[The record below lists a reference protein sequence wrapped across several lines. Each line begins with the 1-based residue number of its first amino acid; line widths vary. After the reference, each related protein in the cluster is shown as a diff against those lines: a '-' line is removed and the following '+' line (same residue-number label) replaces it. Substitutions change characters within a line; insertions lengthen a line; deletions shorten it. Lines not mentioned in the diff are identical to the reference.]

1 MSLSPLLWQ
10 KNVLLSPFS
19 TFKIGGP
26 AKLFLSLKSKEDCHA
41 ALAYCQ
47 KHQIP
52 FYILGKG
59 SNTLFDDRGFDG
71 AVLLNELNHF
81 ERYENVLYG
90 GSGLSFPWL
99 GFQSAKCGLSG
110 LEYAAGV
117 PGSLGGAI
125 FMNAGAMGQDIGEVI
140 LEVEFLSKEGYSYL
154 FSKEELLFKYRWSSF
169 QLTKGIILSAK
180 LKLKPLEQAREIQK
194 EHLQKRQASQ
204 PLKEPSCGCIFRNLV
219 HISAGALIDELGLKG
234 LEIGGARVSQVH
246 ANFIVN
252 TGNATAQDVLSLV
265 ELIEKKAFE
274 KRGLKLQKELHYL
287 PYQKENL

>member
-10 KNVLLSPFS
+10 KNVLLSTFS
-19 TFKIGGP
+19 TFKIGGA
-26 AKLFLSLKSKEDCHA
+26 AKLFLSLKSKEDCSA
-41 ALAYCQ
+41 ALAYCEN
-47 KHQIP
+47 HQIP

-81 ERYENVLYG
+81 EREGNLLHG

-99 GFQSAKCGLSG
+99 GFQSAKWGLSG
-110 LEYAAGV
+110 LEFAAGV

-125 FMNAGAMGQDIGEVI
+125 FMNAGAMGQDVGQVVF
-140 LEVEFLSKEGYSYL
+140 EVEFLSKEGDL
-154 FSKEELLFKYRWSSF
+154 HFFSKEELVFKYRWSSF
-169 QLTKGIILSAK
+169 ELTQGIILSAK
-180 LKLKPLEQAREIQK
+180 LKLNPLEQAREIQK

-234 LEIGGARVSQVH
+234 LEVGGAKVSTVH

-252 TGNATAQDVLSLV
+252 TGKATAQDVLSLV

-274 KRGLKLQKELHYL
+274 KRGIKLEKELRYL
-287 PYQKENL
+287 PYQKGNL